1 LIVGADPRPE
11 RARIST
17 GSPAPHASSTSRP
30 RAGKQP
36 LTRAA
41 DPRHA
46 VRLLPPADAYTDP
59 AITPLAYVTAR
70 TRDLRIGMVAHVVL
84 NSVDLVVLVLVIT
97 P

>member
-1 LIVGADPRPE
+1 MLFACYHLQTPTPI
-11 RARIST
+11 
-17 GSPAPHASSTSRP
+17 
-30 RAGKQP
+30 
-36 LTRAA
+36 L
-41 DPRHA
+41 
-46 VRLLPPADAYTDP
+46 